1 METFSVIPSPKVSDT
16 VVEPHL
22 ACHNRDTSESE
33 CIFFELNVI
42 ANGIACH
49 SSKEGVCFMNRI
61 NVMFVPRAHEVQR
74 CPELS
79 PVGGELR

>member
-1 METFSVIPSPKVSDT
+1 METFSVIPSPKVSDS

-22 ACHNRDTSESE
+22 VFHTIRVLQIVRTVWMGLQVEQHAGPLSRLLSCSRHT
-33 CIFFELNVI
+33 F
-42 ANGIACH
+42 A
-49 SSKEGVCFMNRI
+49 
-61 NVMFVPRAHEVQR
+61 AHEVQR